1 MTMSRARRK
10 KQPDTI
16 SDESKEIIVHL
27 SGYGRDGEA
36 FGIHNGRT
44 VYANYGI
51 PGETVR
57 ILIRREDDTE
67 LSGEVIEIIKE
78 SEHRRAPPCP
88 HFGEC
93 GGCQLQHIN
102 YPFQLELKHRVVT
115 EKIESIGHI
124 LGAKIMPTLPSQKEW
139 NYRNHVR
146 FTITR
151 EGKAGF
157 NHRYTHKFVPVD
169 NCHIAD
175 NWINT
180 AKEALEKG
188 AGGNHQFALRYG
200 VNSGD
205 SLILPALPNNDAGYE
220 TGQKFHTEKL
230 YEIPFRVSAASFF
243 QVNTPQAERII
254 DLVREGLELQGTDV
268 IVDAYAG
275 VGTFAAL
282 LAPFVKKVVAIEES
296 RAAILDAKQNL
307 EQWPHIEIVEAK
319 TEKALAEISAP
330 IDGVILDPPRSGCD
344 PAVLDT
350 LESTRPRRIVY
361 VSCDPETLAR
371 DLHQLVLNGFHLVN
385 LQPIDMFPQTH
396 HIETVATLSRM
407 TQKDVLLAST
417 SPRRREL
424 ISHLG
429 LSIQTIVPNIDEETI
444 STSGSPEEQ
453 AIEIAVAKA
462 YSIAQDAKVG
472 KIVSGDTMV
481 ILDDQIIGKPQNEK
495 DAFSILQRLRNREHR
510 VVTGIAVI
518 DAQGEQVAIDAAV
531 TTVKMRNYSDSE
543 IEASIASGYAMDKA
557 GAYAIQDTE
566 FNFVSGFDGCP
577 SNVVGLPLCKLA
589 RLLEQQGTR
598 IRSIEQRSAED
609 NCSLCHSHYKT
620 TS

>member
-1 MTMSRARRK
+1 
-10 KQPDTI
+10 
-16 SDESKEIIVHL
+16 
-27 SGYGRDGEA
+27 
-36 FGIHNGRT
+36 
-44 VYANYGI
+44 
-51 PGETVR
+51 
-57 ILIRREDDTE
+57 
-67 LSGEVIEIIKE
+67 
-78 SEHRRAPPCP
+78 
-88 HFGEC
+88 
-93 GGCQLQHIN
+93 
-102 YPFQLELKHRVVT
+102 
-115 EKIESIGHI
+115 KIESIGHI

-254 DLVREGLELQGTDV
+254 NLVREGLELQGTDV

-417 SPRRREL
+417 SPRRQEL

-557 GAYAIQDTE
+557 GAYAIQDSE